1 MIKGALHAHSTYSDG
16 EFTLA
21 ELREI
26 FLAEGCSFL
35 CMTDHAECFDQRSMA
50 RYVAECEALSDKTF
64 CLVAGL
70 EYRCERDMHILG
82 YCATKLIQSANP
94 EEVIRHIGSQG
105 AVSVIAHPKD
115 DFFSWIESFGTLPL
129 GIETWNSKYDG
140 RYAPRPGT
148 FALLQR
154 LKERAPQMRAFYGQ
168 DLHWKKQFRGL
179 RVVLDCDSFE
189 PAAILAAL
197 AAGKYS
203 AQKDGLLLPSSGVLP
218 DALLEEF
225 GRAQARSRR
234 MWSFLKNSKKTLDSL
249 GIRVPKSVKAQLRR
263 IF

>member
-1 MIKGALHAHSTYSDG
+1 
-16 EFTLA
+16 
-21 ELREI
+21 
-26 FLAEGCSFL
+26 
-35 CMTDHAECFDQRSMA
+35 MTDHAEYFDQQSIA

-64 CLVAGL
+64 CLLPGL
-70 EYRCERDMHILG
+70 EYRCEREMHILG
-82 YCATKLIQSANP
+82 YCATKLTQSTNP
-94 EEVIRHIGSQG
+94 EEVIRHIGSQS

-115 DFFSWIESFGTLPL
+115 DFFPWIESFGILPL
-129 GIETWNSKYDG
+129 GIETWNTKYDG

-154 LKERAPQMRAFYGQ
+154 LKQRAPQMQAFYGQ

-179 RVVLDCDSFE
+179 HLVLDCDSLE
-189 PAAILAAL
+189 SAAILAAL
-197 AAGKYS
+197 ATGKYS
-203 AQKDGLLLPSSGVLP
+203 GQKDELLLPSSGVLS

-225 GRAQARSRR
+225 GKAQARSRNMR
-234 MWSFLKNSKKTLDSL
+234 TFLKNGKKTLDSL